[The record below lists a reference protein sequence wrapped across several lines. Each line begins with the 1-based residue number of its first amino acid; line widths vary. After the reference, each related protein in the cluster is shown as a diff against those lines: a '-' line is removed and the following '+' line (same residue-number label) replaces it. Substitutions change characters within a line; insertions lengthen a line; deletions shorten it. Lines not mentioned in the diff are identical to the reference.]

1 MKKNLFVLLVCISIT
16 SYAQTFPV
24 GHMSINFK
32 DATRNGGYSIS
43 GGIAMSGTGR
53 NIGTEVYYPA
63 LSAGNNTAVA
73 AGQFPIVVFGHGFA
87 MTYDNYDNI
96 YNRLAALGYI
106 VLLPRTEGS
115 IFPNPNHADFG
126 ADLKLLATQGLLLNS
141 ATTPTALATFNGKVL
156 QKSAIGGHSMGAGCS
171 YIAAQNNSTLTCLFN
186 FAAATSN
193 TAGVSSLAGA
203 NLVTVP
209 TFVISGEKDNVAD
222 STVQN
227 SHYNPTASNIKFHSI
242 IKDVTH
248 CDFGNGM
255 SLTCTIGQAACN
267 TPSCNAIYFNRYMSY
282 LEPFLANQ
290 LKSDCAAGNTFM
302 SLIQNPTTDRAGQKI
317 TGSIACATT
326 GLLNQSLVNTLS
338 VFPNPT
344 NEKINITYHTEIA
357 SAVVFELYDI
367 SGRLI
372 LKSSTNSEKSNSGAT
387 VLNVQHIENGSYI
400 LYVSQNEFKRA
411 YKIIKH

>member
-1 MKKNLFVLLVCISIT
+1 MKKNLFILLVSISIT

-32 DATRNGGYSIS
+32 DATRTGGYSIS
-43 GGIAMSGTGR
+43 GGIAMPGTGR

-63 LSAGNNTAVA
+63 VGGGNNTAVA

-87 MTYDNYDNI
+87 MTYDNYDNV
-96 YNRLAALGYI
+96 YNRLAKLGYI
-106 VLLPRTEGS
+106 VLLARTEGS

-193 TAGVSSLAGA
+193 TTGVSSVAGA

-209 TFVISGEKDNVAD
+209 TLVISGEKDNVAD
-222 STVQN
+222 SAVQN

-302 SLIQNPTTDRAGQKI
+302 SLIQNPSTDRVGQKI

-326 GLLNQSLVNTLS
+326 GHLNQSLVNTLS

-372 LKSSTNSEKSNSGAT
+372 LKSSTNPEKLNSGTT
-387 VLNVQHIENGSYI
+387 VLNIEHIENGSYI

>member
-1 MKKNLFVLLVCISIT
+1 
-16 SYAQTFPV
+16 
-24 GHMSINFK
+24 
-32 DATRNGGYSIS
+32 
-43 GGIAMSGTGR
+43 
-53 NIGTEVYYPA
+53 
-63 LSAGNNTAVA
+63 
-73 AGQFPIVVFGHGFA
+73 
-87 MTYDNYDNI
+87 
-96 YNRLAALGYI
+96 
-106 VLLPRTEGS
+106 
-115 IFPNPNHADFG
+115 
-126 ADLKLLATQGLLLNS
+126 
-141 ATTPTALATFNGKVL
+141 
-156 QKSAIGGHSMGAGCS
+156 
-171 YIAAQNNSTLTCLFN
+171 
-186 FAAATSN
+186 
-193 TAGVSSLAGA
+193 
-203 NLVTVP
+203 
-209 TFVISGEKDNVAD
+209 
-222 STVQN
+222 
-227 SHYNPTASNIKFHSI
+227 
-242 IKDVTH
+242 
-248 CDFGNGM
+248 
-255 SLTCTIGQAACN
+255 
-267 TPSCNAIYFNRYMSY
+267 MSY